1 LHGKECR
8 VGLAAADV
16 LRSFRGGFERHRTAS
31 PVYEE
36 IFMRLARAS
45 GVEHF
50 VLCILVTTAEH
61 DPSAGRSM
69 SATCGETC
77 EENDTMKRITRLVMG
92 FLKDES
98 GTETLEWGLVCGL
111 IVVGAITAIALI
123 GPKVKDMWNDVN
135 NEIQPA
141 AR

>member
-1 LHGKECR
+1 L
-8 VGLAAADV
+8 
-16 LRSFRGGFERHRTAS
+16 
-31 PVYEE
+31 
-36 IFMRLARAS
+36 
-45 GVEHF
+45 
-50 VLCILVTTAEH
+50 
-61 DPSAGRSM
+61 
-69 SATCGETC
+69 SATRGETC
-77 EENDTMKRITRLVMG
+77 EENGTMKRITRLVMG